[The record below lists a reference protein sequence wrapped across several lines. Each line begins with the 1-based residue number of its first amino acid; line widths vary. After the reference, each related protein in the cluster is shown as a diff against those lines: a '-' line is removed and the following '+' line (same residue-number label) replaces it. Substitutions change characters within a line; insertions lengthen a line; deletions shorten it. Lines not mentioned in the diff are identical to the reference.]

1 MLAAVLFLP
10 VGADAV
16 SARRAYAVDAVSG
29 RVLYEKNPTER
40 SLIASTTKIMT
51 ALIVCEQC
59 NVLDR
64 MRIPKEAVGIEGSSM
79 YLKEGEVL
87 TLQELLY
94 GLMLSSGNDA
104 AVALAIYCG
113 GTVEGFA
120 ELMNDKA
127 HNLGLTGTH
136 FENPNGLDS
145 PGHYSTAKDLG
156 TLAAYAMENPIFYK
170 TVSAK
175 NVKVGDRY
183 LTNHNKLLWRVAGA
197 DGVKTGFTKAAG
209 RILVSSATR
218 DGRRII
224 VVTIDDPSDW
234 SDHAA
239 LMEEGFSRYA
249 IGRIVNQGDR
259 VGSVEVVGGEKRRVE
274 VLAAE
279 DFDYSV
285 APGGTPLSG
294 TARPGVRLCPGS
306 GRGGRRGRVRADR
319 GQGCRKSP
327 GRLRRDHRADP
338 AGGKELLEET
348 IPQGERLTCR
358 SRTTM
363 RGGKT
368 MTERLQK
375 ILSARGMASRRKA
388 EELIRAGQVSVN
400 GVTATLG
407 DCADPETD
415 DIRVA
420 GQPLAVREKNV
431 YILLNKPRGYV
442 TTLSDERG
450 RPDVAG
456 LVADCGVRVYPV
468 GRLDMDSEGLLLLTN
483 DGAFANALMHPKH
496 EVEKTYDV
504 WVTGYMPGGE
514 RRLAKPITLDGYT
527 IRSPKVKLLKAEGQS
542 AKFRVTIHEGRNR
555 QVRRMCDAAGM
566 HCTRLRRIQEGSLRL
581 GDLPLGKWR
590 YLTEAEVAGL
600 VQTPGTSGTI

>member
-1 MLAAVLFLP
+1 MRRFFAGTAAALLAAVLFLP
-10 VGADAV
+10 VGAGAV

-175 NVKVGDRY
+175 NVKAGDRY
-183 LTNHNKLLWRVAGA
+183 LWRLEGA

-218 DGRRII
+218 DGRRVI

-285 APGGTPLSG
+285 APEEHPCL
-294 TARPGVRLCPGS
+294 ALPGPGFIYAPAVEGADAGVVYVLIEGKAVGKVPVVYGATIEQTQPEEKSFWQKLFHRGS
-306 GRGGRRGRVRADR
+306 G
-319 GQGCRKSP
+319 
-327 GRLRRDHRADP
+327 
-338 AGGKELLEET
+338 
-348 IPQGERLTCR
+348 
-358 SRTTM
+358 
-363 RGGKT
+363 
-368 MTERLQK
+368 
-375 ILSARGMASRRKA
+375 
-388 EELIRAGQVSVN
+388 
-400 GVTATLG
+400 
-407 DCADPETD
+407 
-415 DIRVA
+415 
-420 GQPLAVREKNV
+420 
-431 YILLNKPRGYV
+431 
-442 TTLSDERG
+442 
-450 RPDVAG
+450 
-456 LVADCGVRVYPV
+456 
-468 GRLDMDSEGLLLLTN
+468 
-483 DGAFANALMHPKH
+483 
-496 EVEKTYDV
+496 
-504 WVTGYMPGGE
+504 
-514 RRLAKPITLDGYT
+514 
-527 IRSPKVKLLKAEGQS
+527 
-542 AKFRVTIHEGRNR
+542 
-555 QVRRMCDAAGM
+555 
-566 HCTRLRRIQEGSLRL
+566 
-581 GDLPLGKWR
+581 
-590 YLTEAEVAGL
+590 
-600 VQTPGTSGTI
+600 